1 MVEIENLTRQ
11 VRRNSD
17 ISDAR
22 HAGLYS
28 ICGLAMRLRDLYKWE
43 HRLPPWKEG
52 DAAHVLEW
60 IGEKE
65 ALWETLLDAE
75 YEPLLF
81 NGQRT
86 DPFATR
92 AINSKLRQRH
102 LFFGAGYA
110 HSLKPTFLLA
120 KIKKNE
126 KVKGHTVWQLGQEF
140 ARDLLTLPAFSQD
153 GQIVLRSEAGRMYLW
168 DQMAYINKS
177 GRWPLEFAA
186 RACGLPDCSR
196 QTLQRHLDTIW
207 KIQKRLYIRHE
218 VGELEEDEF
227 DVDRWRQML
236 ADYPHTPVEL
246 LIRSLKDQL
255 ADTGPNGALS
265 DLIHHQNKAGLGLYL
280 AFGAT
285 FARQLTH
292 PLICAFDAFAH
303 DPNWR
308 HITDAAYTIRETA
321 IQYTRHVLEIY
332 GTGDNQASQ
341 DVRREIEARMHEWGL
356 LSRDAE

>member
-1 MVEIENLTRQ
+1 MDLEKLTHQ

-43 HRLPPWKEG
+43 HRLPPWEEG
-52 DAAHVLEW
+52 DASHVLDW
-60 IGEKE
+60 IGDKE
-65 ALWETLLDAE
+65 TLWETLLDAE
-75 YEPLLF
+75 YVPLSL

-86 DPFATR
+86 DPFSTQ
-92 AINSKLRQRH
+92 AINAKLRKQH

-120 KIKKNE
+120 KIDKSE
-126 KVKGHTVWQLGQEF
+126 KVKGHTVWQLGREL

-153 GQIVLRSEAGRMYLW
+153 RQIVLRKEAGRMYLW

-177 GRWPLEFAA
+177 GRWPLEYAV
-186 RACGLPDCSR
+186 RACGLPDCSS
-196 QTLQRHLDTIW
+196 QTLQRNLDSIW

-218 VGELEEDEF
+218 VGELEERVF
-227 DVDRWRQML
+227 DPERWRQML
-236 ADYPHTPVEL
+236 ADYPHTPIEL

-265 DLIHHQNKAGLGLYL
+265 DLIHHRNKAGLGLYI
-280 AFGAT
+280 AFGGA
-285 FARQLTH
+285 FARRLSH
-292 PLICAFDAFAH
+292 PLICAFDAFTH
-303 DPNWR
+303 DANWR
-308 HITDAAYTIRETA
+308 QIEDAAHRVRETA
-321 IQYTRHVLEIY
+321 MRYTRRVLEIY
-332 GTGDNQASQ
+332 GAGGKSGAT
-341 DVRREIEARMHEWGL
+341 RRARRAIERYMREWGL
-356 LSRDAE
+356 LSQEAN